1 MVGGPAQRPDTDPTV
16 AENFMAHHLYRVGQ
30 TVDFNPNMRSGVPA
44 SGRAYK
50 ILKLLPHETGE
61 CTYRIKTIAE
71 QFERVAKES
80 ELALST
86 GKA

>member
-1 MVGGPAQRPDTDPTV
+1 
-16 AENFMAHHLYRVGQ
+16 MANHLYRVGQ
-30 TVDFNPNMRSGVPA
+30 TVDFNPSMRSGVPA

-50 ILKLLPHETGE
+50 IIKLLPHESGE

-71 QFERVAKES
+71 LYERVAKES
-80 ELALST
+80 ELALAT